1 MFCFLVLGILVRM
14 ASCNLCD
21 DSMVCDENTPVKHGS
36 LDSEDVIVDE
46 LTPLKVEVLRSLAKQ
61 ARIPYNRAGN
71 KLVKRDLIRQLRQHK
86 ASLVAS
92 GVSLPALWP
101 VVSELAENAVDDVD
115 ACVPADTGLA
125 SGADVLVYS
134 MAELSKMNQK
144 ELRSHATR
152 HRIKVGY
159 KSGAELIQELSCLR
173 SLSFR
178 SASVVAPG

>member
-1 MFCFLVLGILVRM
+1 M
-14 ASCNLCD
+14 
-21 DSMVCDENTPVKHGS
+21 
-36 LDSEDVIVDE
+36 
-46 LTPLKVEVLRSLAKQ
+46 
-61 ARIPYNRAGN
+61 
-71 KLVKRDLIRQLRQHK
+71 
-86 ASLVAS
+86 
-92 GVSLPALWP
+92 
-101 VVSELAENAVDDVD
+101 VSELAATAVDDVD
-115 ACVPADTGLA
+115 ACVSADTGLA

-152 HRIKVGY
+152 HRIKVGS